1 MILEMIGIASIGAL
15 WITSEPTI
23 RLRELILG
31 KHDGVLRR
39 LLECAM
45 CSTFY
50 IAMIY
55 SIVWLGSFDLLFIS
69 TTSILAE
76 LVSRK
81 LNSGSI

>member
-1 MILEMIGIASIGAL
+1 MILEILGVAAIGNL
-15 WITSEPTI
+15 WIHSEPTI
-23 RLRELILG
+23 RLREFILNG
-31 KHDGVLRR
+31 HDGIFRR

-50 IAMIY
+50 IATIY
-55 SIVWLGSFDLLFIS
+55 SIIWLGSFDLLFIS